1 MKAMYVHAHTIRIQ
15 LDSQLEIQ
23 QPILL
28 LVVLVLPII
37 LLMERSQLVVNVLQL
52 EPRVGTKVTV
62 ESRIFTMQTT
72 RPMSS

>member
-1 MKAMYVHAHTIRIQ
+1 MYVHVHTIPTQ

-37 LLMERSQLVVNVLQL
+37 LLLEQSQLVENVPQL
-52 EPRVGTKVTV
+52 EPRDGTKVTA

-72 RPMSS
+72 RLMSF

>member
-1 MKAMYVHAHTIRIQ
+1 MYVHVHTIPIP

-23 QPILL
+23 QPIQS

-62 ESRIFTMQTT
+62 ESRIFTMQTM

>member
-1 MKAMYVHAHTIRIQ
+1 MKAMYVHVHTIPTQ

-37 LLMERSQLVVNVLQL
+37 LLLEQSQLVENVPQL
-52 EPRVGTKVTV
+52 EPRDGTKVTA

-72 RPMSS
+72 RLMSF

>member
-1 MKAMYVHAHTIRIQ
+1 MKAMYVHVHTIPIQ

-23 QPILL
+23 QPIQS

-52 EPRVGTKVTV
+52 EPRVGTKVTA

-72 RPMSS
+72 PQMSF